1 MCQLQVFIY
10 IYRTL
15 TIAMCQLQALVI
27 RVSACNVYSYSLPVD
42 PHFNSLVEL
51 G

>member
-1 MCQLQVFIY
+1 MGQLQVLVLY

-15 TIAMCQLQALVI
+15 TI
-27 RVSACNVYSYSLPVD
+27 CNVYSYSLPAD
-42 PHFNSLVEL
+42 PYFNSLVEL

>member
-1 MCQLQVFIY
+1 MCQLQVLVY

-27 RVSACNVYSYSLPVD
+27 RVYSYSLPAD